1 MLIRVNKKMKQLVKI
16 EEILNEL
23 NISVKTL
30 MKEDALPTK
39 SGIVT
44 LHSARKTHW
53 SRFVDKLYFDS

>member
-1 MLIRVNKKMKQLVKI
+1 MKQLVKI

-23 NISVKTL
+23 NISVKTH
-30 MKEDALPTK
+30 MKKDALTTK

-53 SRFVDKLYFDS
+53 VRFVDKLYFDS